1 MRERGECLKML
12 KNDIKEQ
19 IVAQMT
25 PSSAK
30 YKETLKMLIIQGMI
44 RLLED
49 EVEIKVR
56 EGEQSL
62 VRSIINDCEREYS

>member
-1 MRERGECLKML
+1 ML

>member
-1 MRERGECLKML
+1 MKML